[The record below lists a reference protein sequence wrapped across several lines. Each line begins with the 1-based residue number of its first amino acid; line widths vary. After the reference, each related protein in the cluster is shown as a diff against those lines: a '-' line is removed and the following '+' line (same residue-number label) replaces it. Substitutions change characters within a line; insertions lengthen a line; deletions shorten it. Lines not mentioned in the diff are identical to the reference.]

1 MVTETTGR
9 MRSLR
14 ERMKRAEE
22 RRGPRS
28 QRLMA
33 TESNNRSWQMKSRR
47 GERQVTNWRVQGHTS
62 KKENVSRKKQSSELS
77 KNEN

>member
-14 ERMKRAEE
+14 ERMKRGEE

-28 QRLMA
+28 QPLMA
-33 TESNNRSWQMKSRR
+33 TENNKRSWQMKSRR